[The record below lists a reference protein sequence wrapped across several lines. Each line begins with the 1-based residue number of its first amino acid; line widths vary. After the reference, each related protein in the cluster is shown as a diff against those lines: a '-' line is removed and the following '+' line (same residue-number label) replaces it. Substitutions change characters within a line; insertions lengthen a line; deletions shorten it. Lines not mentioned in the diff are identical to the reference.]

1 MFVTTQT
8 WLYLQKDDKT
18 IAVANFYP
26 ELLDYAQLTGAAG
39 TDEFRFRIQWI
50 GVSGISQGTV
60 YSLMKQPDFPLIQFG
75 KRMLVSRERFFEW
88 LESRT
93 QHLEEDG
100 TYGKQSWDASG
111 EHQETHRRPL

>member
-1 MFVTTQT
+1 MKKHPKH
-8 WLYLQKDDKT
+8 LSLQDL
-18 IAVANFYP
+18 P
-26 ELLDYAQLTGAAG
+26 LTLSAAHLA
-39 TDEFRFRIQWI
+39 EIP
-50 GVSGISQGTV
+50 GISQGTV

-88 LESRT
+88 LERRT

-100 TYGKQSWDASG
+100 TYGTQSWNASG

>member
-1 MFVTTQT
+1 MKKYPKH
-8 WLYLQKDDKT
+8 LSLQDL
-18 IAVANFYP
+18 P
-26 ELLDYAQLTGAAG
+26 LTLSAAHL
-39 TDEFRFRIQWI
+39 TEIL
-50 GVSGISQGTV
+50 GISQGTV

-88 LESRT
+88 LERRT

>member
-1 MFVTTQT
+1 MKKYPKH
-8 WLYLQKDDKT
+8 LSLQDL
-18 IAVANFYP
+18 P
-26 ELLDYAQLTGAAG
+26 LTLSAAHLA
-39 TDEFRFRIQWI
+39 EIL
-50 GVSGISQGTV
+50 GISQGTV

-88 LESRT
+88 LERRT

-100 TYGKQSWDASG
+100 TYGAQSWDASG

>member
-1 MFVTTQT
+1 MKKHPKH
-8 WLYLQKDDKT
+8 LSLQDL
-18 IAVANFYP
+18 P
-26 ELLDYAQLTGAAG
+26 LMLSAAHLA
-39 TDEFRFRIQWI
+39 EIL
-50 GVSGISQGTV
+50 GISQGTV

-88 LESRT
+88 LERRT

-100 TYGKQSWDASG
+100 TYGAQSWNASG

>member
-1 MFVTTQT
+1 MKKYPKH
-8 WLYLQKDDKT
+8 LSLQDL
-18 IAVANFYP
+18 P
-26 ELLDYAQLTGAAG
+26 LTLSAAHLA
-39 TDEFRFRIQWI
+39 EIL
-50 GVSGISQGTV
+50 GISQGTV

-88 LESRT
+88 LERRT

-100 TYGKQSWDASG
+100 TYGTQSWNASG